1 MTDLAETLAR
11 LPVTLDGDPHGRGF
25 TRALGLVLTEVS
37 PAVVRAHAD
46 IGPQHHQEAGI
57 LHGGWHTSVV
67 ETVGSF
73 GAHLAAAGRGQS
85 VVGVSNFTE
94 FFRPHR
100 QGRLDIEALP
110 VHQGRTQQVWE
121 VRITRPD
128 GTLVA
133 RGQLRLQHVDR

>member
-1 MTDLAETLAR
+1 MTDVSEMLAT
-11 LPVTLDGDPHGRGF
+11 LPVALDGDPHGRGF
-25 TRALGLVLTEVS
+25 TRALGLVLTEVGPTS
-37 PAVVRAHAD
+37 VSAHAE

-67 ETVGSF
+67 ETVGSI
-73 GAHLAAAGRGQS
+73 GAHRALAGRDQA

-100 QGRLDIEALP
+100 QGRLDVEALA
-110 VHQGRTQQVWE
+110 VHQGRTHQVWE
-121 VRITRPD
+121 VRIARPD
-128 GTLVA
+128 GALVA